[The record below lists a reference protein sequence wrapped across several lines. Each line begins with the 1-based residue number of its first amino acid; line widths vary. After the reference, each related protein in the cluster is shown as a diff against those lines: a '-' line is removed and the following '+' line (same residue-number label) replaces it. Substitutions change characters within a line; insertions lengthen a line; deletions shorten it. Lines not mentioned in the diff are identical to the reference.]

1 MSPDDFIRKNVIS
14 KLKELGFQGG
24 VLDFAAD
31 EAIDY
36 YRRCSQATRR
46 GGMSDDC
53 FRIAKL
59 WAEKYGQPPCKTSKR
74 KGKSGGKQ
82 VSMF

>member
-1 MSPDDFIRKNVIS
+1 MSPDDFIRKNVIT
-14 KLKELGFQGG
+14 KLRALGFQGG

-36 YRRCSQATRR
+36 YRRCSQATKR
-46 GGMSDDC
+46 GGMFDDC

-59 WAEKYGQPPCKTSKR
+59 WAEKYGQRPSKTSKR
-74 KGKSGGKQ
+74 KGKAAGRQ